1 MNYRH
6 AFHAGNF
13 ADVLKHAVL
22 ARVLVHL
29 AAKDTP
35 FRVIDTHA
43 GIGLY
48 DLGSEEAERTQEWR
62 GGIGR
67 LLDAPLAADAAE
79 LLRPFLDVI
88 DDVRALHGPL
98 AYPGSPEI
106 ARRLSRRQDR
116 ITLVEKHPRDAEAL
130 GEAMAGDKR
139 VKVIALDGWT
149 ALNAYVPPAEKRG
162 LVLVDPPFE
171 EVGELAR
178 LAAAA
183 AKAWTKW
190 TTGTYLLWYPV
201 KDRREVAAF
210 HETVRGG
217 PMRKVLRIE
226 MLVTGG
232 GDPRLFNGSGLLVV
246 NPPWTLERDMAVLL
260 PALSA
265 RLRREAAAPFRCD
278 WLTPED

>member
-22 ARVLVHL
+22 ARVLLHL

-48 DLGSEEAERTQEWR
+48 DLASDEAERTQEWR

-67 LLDAPLAADAAE
+67 LLDSPLDGDAAT
-79 LLRPFLDVI
+79 LIRPYLDVI
-88 DDVRALHGPL
+88 DDVRASRGPL

-106 ARRLSRRQDR
+106 ARRMTRRQDR
-116 ITLVEKHPRDAEAL
+116 ITLVEKHPRDVETL
-130 GEAMAGDKR
+130 REAMDGDRR

-149 ALNAYVPPAEKRG
+149 ALNAYVPPTEKRG

-171 EVGELAR
+171 EVGEFDR

-190 TTGTYLLWYPV
+190 STGTYLLWYPV

-210 HETVRGG
+210 HDAVSAG
-217 PMRKVLRIE
+217 PIRKILRIE

-246 NPPWTLERDMAVLL
+246 NPPWTLKNDCDVLL

-265 RLRREAAAPFRCD
+265 CLRREASAPWRCD
-278 WLTPED
+278 WLSPER

>member
-13 ADVLKHAVL
+13 ADCLKHAVL
-22 ARVLVHL
+22 ARVLLHL
-29 AAKDTP
+29 AAKDAA

-43 GIGLY
+43 GIGVY
-48 DLGSEEAERTQEWR
+48 DLASDEAERTQEWR

-67 LLDAPLAADAAE
+67 LLDAPLPADAMA
-79 LLRPFLDVI
+79 LLQPFLEVLSDL
-88 DDVRALHGPL
+88 RAVAGPL

-116 ITLVEKHPRDAEAL
+116 ITLVEKHPRDVEL
-130 GEAMAGDKR
+130 LRDAMAGDRR
-139 VKVIALDGWT
+139 VKVIALDAWT
-149 ALNAYVPPAEKRG
+149 ALNAYVPPVEKRG

-171 EVGELAR
+171 EPGEFDR

-183 AKAWTKW
+183 AKAYAKW
-190 TTGTYLLWYPV
+190 PTGTYLLWYPV
-201 KDRREVAAF
+201 KDRRDVAAF
-210 HETVRGG
+210 LAAVRNG

-226 MLVTGG
+226 MLVTRGD
-232 GDPRLFNGSGLLVV
+232 DPRLFNGSGLLVV
-246 NPPWTLERDMAVLL
+246 NPPWTLDGDMAVLL

-265 RLRREAAAPFRCD
+265 RLRRDVAAPWICE
-278 WLTPED
+278 WLVPEA